1 MTGNDEC
8 AILVQRILLLA
19 VTLALV
25 IAGVGWFFVS
35 AGFALSV
42 TIGAV
47 LACGSFFLLQR
58 DVRRLME
65 HVAATAGSAGGMLP
79 KLGFFVKALGRF
91 VILALVLFTVANKIN
106 IQPLGLVLGLVTIM
120 VSTVVLGLLRKRERL
135 SDISD

>member
-35 AGFALSV
+35 
-42 TIGAV
+42 
-47 LACGSFFLLQR
+47 
-58 DVRRLME
+58 
-65 HVAATAGSAGGMLP
+65 
-79 KLGFFVKALGRF
+79 ALGRF

-135 SDISD
+135 SGISD

>member
-42 TIGAV
+42 TI
-47 LACGSFFLLQR
+47 
-58 DVRRLME
+58 
-65 HVAATAGSAGGMLP
+65 
-79 KLGFFVKALGRF
+79 
-91 VILALVLFTVANKIN
+91 LALIH
-106 IQPLGLVLGLVTIM
+106 I
-120 VSTVVLGLLRKRERL
+120 
-135 SDISD
+135 